1 MLVHI
6 RLLLECSNYD
16 DPIDADKRGLAMT
29 DMKQFKILAE
39 QSASE
44 FAKDSVADWT
54 AQLEAK

>member
-6 RLLLECSNYD
+6 RLLLEYPNYD
-16 DPIDADKRGLAMT
+16 DPIDADKRNLAMT
-29 DMKQFKILAE
+29 DRNQFKILAE
-39 QSASE
+39 RSAGE